1 MEIEKRNLDGAFFR
15 VKRDGRWQNICFSDL
30 TDEEMDAVL
39 NGQTTIWL
47 MSLCKHLGTVI
58 KRLGDRFDICCKVEG
73 EEEEEEHEIKKYNS

>member
-15 VKRDGRWQNICFSDL
+15 VKRDDKWQNICFSDL

-47 MSLCKHLGTVI
+47 MSLCKHLGKTI
-58 KRLGDRFDICCKVEG
+58 RRLGDRFDICCKVEG
-73 EEEEEEHEIKKYNS
+73 EEEEHE

>member
-1 MEIEKRNLDGAFFR
+1 MKDRGLDGAYFR
-15 VKRDGRWQNICFSDL
+15 VNRDGKWRKICFSDL

>member
-15 VKRDGRWQNICFSDL
+15 VKREGKWQNICFSDL

-58 KRLGDRFDICCKVEG
+58 RRIGDEFEIRCG
-73 EEEEEEHEIKKYNS
+73 EEEEEHEIKKYNS